1 MKTDSVRGLRAF
13 VLALLMCSVVF
24 VLSTASPLSGQ
35 TLNVTQVGSIPGTV
49 DYIKAQG
56 SFVYITEAKTFTI
69 FDVSQPASP
78 KRVGTYTFPEKIWG
92 FRVAGERAYVADG
105 HSGLG
110 ILDISKPSAPVLL
123 SLTKMPGQ
131 AKNVSIAGNRALLA
145 NHMSGVD
152 IVDISNQS
160 KPALVGSAY
169 LDGYA
174 RDVAT
179 FGSMAVAVDHPAG
192 LYVFDM
198 TSGNPLEPITSIQSA
213 KAPQQIEVVEI
224 PARTGSARIAV
235 LAGSVPYDPLSAAK
249 PAGGSI
255 PRGGSIQ
262 LYDVSNPTAPVFAGI
277 HPVASNHRRIAVKGS
292 LVYVADGEE
301 GLQILDISTPT
312 KMSVAGTFKTPKPAR
327 DVAVGDS
334 VIALVVGEIYQ
345 GSRSHTEGDVLL
357 LRQAR

>member
-1 MKTDSVRGLRAF
+1 MKT
-13 VLALLMCSVVF
+13 VVF
-24 VLSTASPLSGQ
+24 ALSLAAASPVAGQ
-35 TLNVTQVGSIPGTV
+35 TVNLTQVGSIPGTV

-69 FDVSQPASP
+69 YDVSQPASP

-92 FRVAGERAYVADG
+92 FRVAGTRAFVADG

-110 ILDISKPSAPVLL
+110 ILDISKPSAPALL
-123 SLTKMPGQ
+123 SLTKLPGQ

-152 IVDISNQS
+152 IVDISDQS
-160 KPALVGSAY
+160 KPTIVGSAY

-198 TSGNPLEPITSIQSA
+198 AGGNPLEPITSIQSA

-224 PARTGSARIAV
+224 PTGSGSARIAV

-249 PAGGSI
+249 QVG

-262 LYDVSNPTAPVFAGI
+262 LYDVSNPTSPVFVSI
-277 HPVASNHRRIAVKGS
+277 HPVASSHRRMAVKGS

-301 GLQILDISTPT
+301 GLQILDISAPS
-312 KMSVAGTFKTPKPAR
+312 KMRVAGTFKTPKPAR

-334 VIALVVGEIYQ
+334 VIAVVAGEIYQ

-357 LRQAR
+357 LQAR